1 MIAQARPRRSVEL
14 LLVED
19 SAADARLAIEALRE
33 VGATPQVTWVRDG
46 AEALDFLCGL
56 AGKAGTTTPELV
68 LLDLNLPRMGG
79 RELLSAIRANRD
91 LQRVPVV
98 ILSTSKATEDVAEAY
113 RLKADAYVQKP
124 IGLDEFVTVIRAID
138 DLWLS
143 NTPRD
148 SHQDAAVADRSRTT
162 GQHNAT
168 PNGSTDTTSQST
180 SQAHR
185 SERMSTGR

>member
-1 MIAQARPRRSVEL
+1 MIAQGRRQRSAEI

-33 VGATPQVTWVRDG
+33 VGASPRVTWVRDG
-46 AEALDFLCGL
+46 TEALDLLSGL
-56 AGKAGTTTPELV
+56 EAEVDTTTPDLV

-79 RELLSAIRANRD
+79 RDLLSAIRADSGLR
-91 LQRVPVV
+91 RIPVV
-98 ILSTSKATEDVAEAY
+98 VLSTSGATEDVADAY

-124 IGLDEFVTVIRAID
+124 IELDEFVTVIRAID

-143 NTPRD
+143 KAPRD
-148 SHQDAAVADRSRTT
+148 SQQDAAVAGRTRTT

-185 SERMSTGR
+185 SERMNSGR